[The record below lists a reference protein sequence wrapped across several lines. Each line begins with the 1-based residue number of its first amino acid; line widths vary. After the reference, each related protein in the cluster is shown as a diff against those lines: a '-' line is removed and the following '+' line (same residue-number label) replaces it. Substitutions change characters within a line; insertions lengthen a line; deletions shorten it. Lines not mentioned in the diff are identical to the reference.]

1 MGIPFQVWH
10 QQQQCVVCEG
20 RTSLA
25 ASQVPCDPW
34 FVNQGALYMG
44 ETYVLAVPTG
54 HGWRATAVSFVV
66 GEVGQVQLELAR
78 EEGHATLQLLN
89 GKAGSGHWSELL
101 PLPRDMLILVRRAA
115 EEERQGRML
124 HPELAEGAVRASID
138 VAAAGAVLLAHER
151 YVLALQPSETVLGAA
166 AEVVLAGGGPSA
178 PAAAV
183 ELRVPRAWRPA
194 VVALLTTVDGI
205 ALPAGIRLRALT

>member
-66 GEVGQVQLELAR
+66 GEVGQLTRTRTLTLTLTLTLTPTPTPTLAR
-78 EEGHATLQLLN
+78 
-89 GKAGSGHWSELL
+89 
-101 PLPRDMLILVRRAA
+101 
-115 EEERQGRML
+115 
-124 HPELAEGAVRASID
+124 
-138 VAAAGAVLLAHER
+138 
-151 YVLALQPSETVLGAA
+151 
-166 AEVVLAGGGPSA
+166 
-178 PAAAV
+178 
-183 ELRVPRAWRPA
+183 
-194 VVALLTTVDGI
+194 
-205 ALPAGIRLRALT
+205 